1 MQRKS
6 NPDSLDCLFIKRKAK
21 QIILDNANIRY
32 GQAVFNA
39 AHDKFPE
46 AANMLRGSNFD
57 CFCEDSK
64 VEEFLIELQHITI
77 LGLGERDQ

>member
-32 GQAVFNA
+32 GQAVVIA
-39 AHDKFPE
+39 ASDEYAE
-46 AANMLRGSNFD
+46 AVNKLCNSKYD
-57 CFCEDSK
+57 CFYEDSK
-64 VEEFLIELQHITI
+64 VEEFLLELQTV
-77 LGLGERDQ
+77 

>member
-1 MQRKS
+1 MQRKK
-6 NPDSLDCLFIKRKAK
+6 NPDFLDCIFIKRQAS
-21 QIILDNANIRY
+21 QVILDNANIRY

-39 AHDKFPE
+39 AYAKFPE

-77 LGLGERDQ
+77 LGLGTRDR

>member
-32 GQAVFNA
+32 GQAIIIVASDEYPA
-39 AHDKFPE
+39 AVTK
-46 AANMLRGSNFD
+46 LRNSNCD

-64 VEEFLIELQHITI
+64 VDEFLLELQTV
-77 LGLGERDQ
+77 